1 MSEYQYYEFQAIDR
15 PLDAADRQALRAIST
30 RARIS
35 ATSFTNSYEWGD
47 LKADPAQFMAR
58 WFDLHL
64 YLANWGARRL
74 MIRLPRVQ
82 VERARLEDLVRHVA
96 AATLLVTDD
105 HVILDICGEEI
116 EADEWD
122 DGAGWL
128 TALAPLRADL
138 LAGDLRLL
146 HLLWL
151 TAIERGDVDDDA
163 REPLPGLGPLT
174 PALDACARFFG
185 IDPDLVEAAAER
197 VAEPVFTDLS
207 PDTVRREIA
216 AMPEA
221 DRTRL
226 LLRLFEN
233 PPHAAAEL
241 RAGLRLHLMRTG
253 TAKADAPRS
262 ADELMARAAAI
273 RSARERAEA
282 ERAAA
287 ARAREVKAAERA
299 LRLRLD
305 ALAERGEAVWLE
317 IESEVERRNAAGY
330 DRAFALLHD
339 LRALA
344 EQRGALSEFGLRLAA
359 IRERHGRK
367 GRFVERLAGL
377 G

>member
-1 MSEYQYYEFQAIDR
+1 M
-15 PLDAADRQALRAIST
+15 RAIST

-35 ATSFTNSYEWGD
+35 ATSFINSYEWGD
-47 LKADPAQFMAR
+47 LKADPAQLMTR

-64 YLANWGARRL
+64 YLANGGTRRL
-74 MIRLPRVQ
+74 MIRLPKGQ
-82 VERARLEDLVRHVA
+82 VDRARLEDLVRQVA

-105 HVILDICGEEI
+105 HVILDIRCEEI
-116 EADEWD
+116 EAEAWD

-128 TALAPLRADL
+128 AALAPLRADL

-151 TAIERGDVDDDA
+151 TAVELGALDDDA

-185 IDPDLVEAAAER
+185 VDPDLVEAAAER
-197 VAEPVFTDLS
+197 VAEPPFAELTTDA
-207 PDTVRREIA
+207 VRRAIA
-216 AMPEA
+216 ALPEA
-221 DRTRL
+221 EKTGL

-241 RAGLRLHLMRTG
+241 RAGLRMRLVRTD
-253 TAKADAPRS
+253 TAQSPAPRS
-262 ADELMARAAAI
+262 AGELLARAAAI
-273 RSARERAEA
+273 RAAREGAAA

-287 ARAREVKAAERA
+287 AKAREAKAAERA
-299 LRLRLD
+299 LRLRLE
-305 ALAERGEAVWLE
+305 ALTQRGEAVWPE
-317 IESEVERRNAAGY
+317 IERRNAAGY
-330 DRAFALLHD
+330 DRAFALLQD

-344 EQRGALSEFGLRLAA
+344 EQEGTVPGFGLRLAA
-359 IRERHGRK
+359 IRARHARK
-367 GRFVERLAGL
+367 GRFVERLMRL